1 VKKYCWKDVVAE
13 HMNPRLTRQA
23 IHSERLT
30 IARLGLMRGALVPEH
45 KHENEQ
51 VTMLEKGRLKFVVDG
66 EETIL
71 EAGEALAIPPD
82 APHWVE
88 ALEDSVAIDV
98 FSPRREDWI
107 RGEDSYLRR

>member
-1 VKKYCWKDVVAE
+1 
-13 HMNPRLTRQA
+13 MNPRLTRQA
-23 IHSERLT
+23 IHAERLT
-30 IARLGLMRGALVPEH
+30 IARLELMRGALVPEH

-66 EETIL
+66 EELIL
-71 EAGEALAIPPD
+71 EAGEALAVPPD

-88 ALEDSVAIDV
+88 ALEDSVATDV